1 MLEAVEEELSHGV
14 VVEEAPEVVELED
27 SEAKVAEVLVS
38 LDVQAEEV
46 SEDTVAVA
54 QGVGVETAEL
64 LVELV
69 ELAEDSDSIVEDVQ
83 GTEEV
88 DVSEVT
94 EDSKPVVSLVG
105 AVELPG
111 DTEVSEV
118 EQGEVVPEDSVVSY
132 VDELSVVEEASLV
145 AEDALDVSEVVL
157 EEAVVS
163 CVTVVLIEDELLWK
177 SEEVDS
183 VVESDFVVNEA
194 VVTLVVS
201 DVLVSVC
208 DVDEAPEVVESVE
221 VPVLEHGVDVV
232 EVCWVVL

>member
-1 MLEAVEEELSHGV
+1 MLNTVEEELSHGV
-14 VVEEAPEVVELED
+14 VVEEVSEVVELED
-27 SEAKVAEVLVS
+27 SEVKVAEVLVS
-38 LDVQAEEV
+38 LDVQVEEV
-46 SEDTVAVA
+46 SEDTVAVV

-69 ELAEDSDSIVEDVQ
+69 ELAEDSDDIVEDVQ
-83 GTEEV
+83 GT

-94 EDSKPVVSLVG
+94 EDSEAVVSLVV
-105 AVELPG
+105 AVELPD

-145 AEDALDVSEVVL
+145 AEDALDVSEVEL

-163 CVTVVLIEDELLWK
+163 CVTVVLVEAELLWK

-183 VVESDFVVNEA
+183 VVESDLVVNEA

-221 VPVLEHGVDVV
+221 VPVLLEHGVDVV